1 MINENTIL
9 IIIVIIVLICAFCGK
24 DDEDKIEHFSIS
36 DKQRVYL
43 DIIRRTKS
51 ALGRLNIPFFL
62 SSGTCLGYYR
72 EGKFIDYD
80 YDIDIGIFREHYTDK
95 IIEEMKN
102 ENLILYRTWGDIDNG
117 LELSFRMPETCI
129 GKHAKID
136 IFLHYNTDE
145 HTSWYSYS
153 PTKKRLQYRVSKFD
167 IKDVDFMGVT
177 VGVPNPTLKYIEEH
191 YGDDWFIP
199 KRPFTEYRYFSDP
212 VSIIKD

>member
-1 MINENTIL
+1 MQINEKTIL
-9 IIIVIIVLICAFCGK
+9 IIIVIIILACAFCSK
-24 DDEDKIEHFSIS
+24 SEDVEHFSVG

-43 DIIRRTKS
+43 DIMRRTKN

-72 EGKFIDYD
+72 EGKFIDHD
-80 YDIDIGIFREHYTDK
+80 YDIDVGIFKEHYTDK
-95 IIEEMKN
+95 IIEEMKA
-102 ENLILYRTWGDIDNG
+102 ENLILYRTWGDIENG
-117 LELSFRMPETCI
+117 LELSFRMPGSCI
-129 GKHAKID
+129 GKSAKID
-136 IFLHYNTDE
+136 IFLHYTTDNTV
-145 HTSWYSYS
+145 SWYSYS
-153 PTKKRLQYRVSKFD
+153 PTKKKLQYRVSKFD

-212 VSIIKD
+212 ISIVKD